1 MTIGSWKKAAIK
13 LVSGRQS
20 SLLRVPTKTAA
31 GSEIAL
37 QFLGKIQLMPE
48 V

>member
-20 SLLRVPTKTAA
+20 SLLRVPTKIAA
-31 GSEIAL
+31 GSKIAL
-37 QFLGKIQLMPE
+37 QFLGKIQRMPE